1 MRYHLIALVLICLD
15 QLTKVMVKGFS
26 FLGFQHEGMYLG
38 QSFPLIGDVVR
49 ITYVENAGMAFGISW
64 GEAKVVLTI
73 ITILIAGFLGYY
85 LYKIKSSPL
94 ITLISITLLFAG
106 AVGNLID
113 RALYGVIYGEA
124 GLFMGR
130 VVDFIQVDIP
140 DVTWL
145 GNTYTHWPVFNVAD
159 SCVFIGIV
167 LLLLTGGRTHRERA

>member
-1 MRYHLIALVLICLD
+1 MRYHLIALALVGLD
-15 QLTKVMVKGFS
+15 QFTKIMVKGFS
-26 FLGFQHEGMYLG
+26 LAGFQHEGMYLG
-38 QSFPLIGDVVR
+38 QSYPLLGDVVR

-64 GEAKVVLTI
+64 GEAKVVLTF

-85 LYKIKSSPL
+85 LYTVRFAKL
-94 ITLISITLLFAG
+94 VTRISITLLFAG

-113 RALYGVIYGEA
+113 RSLYGVIYGEA

-140 DVTWL
+140 DVTWF
-145 GNTYTHWPVFNVAD
+145 GSTYTHWPVFNVAD

-167 LLLLTGGRTHRERA
+167 LLILTGGRTHRERA